1 MINMN
6 YKYLCVMRIRMNNS
20 HSERSLRLPYSFR
33 LFKENVLTS
42 GIHRK
47 YAGSRAYQEYEENFG

>member
-6 YKYLCVMRIRMNNS
+6 SKYLCVMRILMNNS
-20 HSERSLRLPYSFR
+20 HSDRSLRLPYSFR

-42 GIHRK
+42 GITHSPEVRWW
-47 YAGSRAYQEYEENFG
+47 

>member
-1 MINMN
+1 
-6 YKYLCVMRIRMNNS
+6 MRILMNNS
-20 HSERSLRLPYSFR
+20 HSERSLRLPHSFR

-47 YAGSRAYQEYEENFG
+47 YAGSRAYQEYEENFGWVKD